1 MKIEIRFH
9 GRGGQGA
16 VVASRILAVAFSYEG
31 WHVQS
36 FPAFGVE
43 RRGAPVL
50 AFLRVGNERFHSR
63 YQIYEPDH
71 LVVLDPSLS
80 EIVDVTAGLKRDG
93 HILMNSKAGFSTGGK
108 IDFKKAWINAYSIA
122 LEMRLGS
129 ATAPIVNTAMIGA
142 FTGAW
147 KLIEFHSLEKAIR
160 EEIPAKV
167 EENIEAAGRA
177 FQEVE
182 VE

>member
-1 MKIEIRFH
+1 MKIEVRFH

-71 LVVLDPSLS
+71 IVVLDPSITG
-80 EIVDVTAGLKRDG
+80 IVDVTAGLKEGG
-93 HILMNSKAGFSTGGK
+93 HVLMNAESGASMGEAGR
-108 IDFKKAWINAYSIA
+108 FKRAWVDAYSIA
-122 LEMRLGS
+122 LALGLGS

-147 KLIEFHSLEKAIR
+147 KLIELASLEKAIR

-167 EENIEAAGRA
+167 EENVEAAGRA
-177 FQEVE
+177 FREVE
-182 VE
+182 TA